1 MPAKS
6 THVVHNK
13 KGGWDIKKSG
23 VKTPVA
29 HCKTKVAAVDK
40 ARKIS
45 RKAKTELVIH
55 NMDGKIAKKDSHGRD
70 SRKSKG

>member
-6 THVVHNK
+6 THVVYNK
-13 KGGWDIKKSG
+13 KGGWDIKTGG

-29 HCKTKVAAVDK
+29 HCKTKKAAVDK

-45 RKAKTELVIH
+45 KKAQSELVIH
-55 NMDGKIAKKDSHGRD
+55 NMDGKIAQKDSHGRD
-70 SRKSKG
+70 SRKTKG